1 MIDLLISIYVLSLLG
16 GLGSYM
22 FIISKMSN
30 DDLIE
35 ICNSD
40 KNSQWLLDTFGLPIV
55 VFIMGCLF
63 FIPLINTYLA
73 VYLISQ
79 LMYNNGN

>member
-1 MIDLLISIYVLSLLG
+1 MIDLLISIYFLSLCG
-16 GLGSYM
+16 GIVGYM
-22 FIISKMSN
+22 FVISKTSN
-30 DDLIE
+30 EDLIE

-40 KNSQWLLDTFGLPIV
+40 KNSQWLLHTFGLPVV

-73 VYLISQ
+73 VYLVSEI
-79 LMYNNGN
+79 MYNNGN